1 MNFPL
6 MQGRIG
12 PVIAGPVVTE
22 ASHAHNI
29 WDVSP
34 RNPQLL
40 TKRRAVDF
48 CLVATAICC
57 VTSSAVA

>member
-1 MNFPL
+1 MAADRV
-6 MQGRIG
+6 M
-12 PVIAGPVVTE
+12 TE
-22 ASHAHNI
+22 ASQVNNI

-34 RNPQLL
+34 PTEQMF

-57 VTSSAVA
+57 AALGADA

>member
-6 MQGRIG
+6 IRGKI
-12 PVIAGPVVTE
+12 VAVAASWVVTE
-22 ASHAHNI
+22 ASRMNNI

-34 RNPQLL
+34 RNQQLL

-57 VTSSAVA
+57 AVPGVVA

>member
-6 MQGRIG
+6 NEGKMRAVAV
-12 PVIAGPVVTE
+12 PPVVTD
-22 ASHAHNI
+22 ASRMNNI
-29 WDVSP
+29 WGVSP

-57 VTSSAVA
+57 AVPGAVA